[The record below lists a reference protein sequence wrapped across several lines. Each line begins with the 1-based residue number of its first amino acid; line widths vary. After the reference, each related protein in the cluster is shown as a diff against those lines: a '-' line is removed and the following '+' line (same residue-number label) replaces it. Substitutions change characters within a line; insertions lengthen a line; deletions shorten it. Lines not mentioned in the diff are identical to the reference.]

1 MTMAR
6 KLLVD
11 VSVTRFYHCI
21 SRCVRKAFLC
31 GEGCEH
37 RKQWL
42 EDRLELLAENF
53 AVSVCGFSLMD
64 HHLHVLVRLDPGV
77 ADGWSDEEVVRRW
90 IALYPPR
97 TLDVD
102 DLDTV
107 RMWVEHERQDAK
119 KVAAY
124 RQRLQDLGWFMKS
137 LKEPLARLANKEDD
151 CNLLLVD
158 YTSRVVRNGTARV
171 SAEVAG
177 ILERLNTSVEFWS
190 DHIQA
195 MFDKQRILGSYFSTT
210 RERLRTLA
218 AERGVHHLDNAVSLA
233 DR

>member
-1 MTMAR
+1 MLPALRRTSHDDGAETVGGCQR
-6 KLLVD
+6 DAVLSLHLTLRAEG
-11 VSVTRFYHCI
+11 VSLWRRLRTSKTV
-21 SRCVRKAFLC
+21 A
-31 GEGCEH
+31 
-37 RKQWL
+37 

-64 HHLHVLVRLDPGV
+64 NHLHVLVRLDPGV

-90 IALYPPR
+90 IAVYPPR

-158 YTSRVVRNGTARV
+158 YTSRVVRNGKARV

-177 ILERLNTSVEFWS
+177 IWS
-190 DHIQA
+190 
-195 MFDKQRILGSYFSTT
+195 G
-210 RERLRTLA
+210 
-218 AERGVHHLDNAVSLA
+218 
-233 DR
+233 

>member
-1 MTMAR
+1 
-6 KLLVD
+6 
-11 VSVTRFYHCI
+11 
-21 SRCVRKAFLC
+21 
-31 GEGCEH
+31 
-37 RKQWL
+37 
-42 EDRLELLAENF
+42 
-53 AVSVCGFSLMD
+53 MD
-64 HHLHVLVRLDPGV
+64 NHLHVLVRLDPGV

-90 IALYPPR
+90 IAVYPPR

-102 DLDTV
+102 DADTV
-107 RMWVEHERQDAK
+107 RMWVEHEGQDAK

-137 LKEPLARLANKEDD
+137 LKEPLARLANKDDD

-158 YTSRVVRNGTARV
+158 YTSRVVRNGKARV

-177 ILERLNTSVEFWS
+177 ILERLNTSAEFWS
-190 DHIQA
+190 DPIRA
-195 MFDKQRILGSYFSTT
+195 LFDKQRILGSYFSTT

>member
-64 HHLHVLVRLDPGV
+64 NHLHVLVRLDPGV

-90 IALYPPR
+90 IAVYPPR

-102 DLDTV
+102 DADTV

-137 LKEPLARLANKEDD
+137 LKEPLARLANKDDD

-158 YTSRVVRNGTARV
+158 YTSRVARNGKARV

-177 ILERLNTSVEFWS
+177 ILERLNTSAECWFG
-190 DHIQA
+190 HIRA